1 MSTASEMLTRLIAK
15 QNEADEAR
23 SGLVSKRDAIVQL
36 ADDEGRSDLNP
47 DEDSEFQELTGQ
59 IRSLDD
65 EIKTR
70 AERITELSEESKRSD
85 DAALAFRQAEM
96 ASSRIQVK
104 SEARMYEQG
113 NGRSYL
119 QDLAKSTLLNDG
131 EARQRLERHAAE
143 VQVDPEYK
151 EARDLTRT
159 DGAGGYFVPPLW
171 LSDYVELARAGRP
184 TANLV
189 TNLPLPPGTDSINV
203 PKISTGAATAIQT
216 ADNATVAE
224 TDLADT
230 SVSAGVKT
238 IAGQQDLALQLIE
251 QSPFNFD
258 QVVFADLTADHATRV
273 NVQVLSG
280 SNSNGQ
286 VKGIYGA
293 TGVNTVAYTDTTPTV
308 AEFYSKL
315 ADGIQKIHT
324 NRFMEPQVIVMH
336 PRRWAWLLA
345 ATDTTGRPL
354 VVPSGQGP
362 TNAVASFAG
371 AVSQRVVGE
380 LQGLPVV
387 TDPSIPTTDG
397 TGTNEDSII
406 VMRASDCLLYES
418 PLRTRV
424 LPEVG
429 SGNLTVRLQV
439 YSYLAFT
446 AERQPK
452 SITLI
457 QGTGLAAPTF

>member
-36 ADDEGRSDLNP
+36 ADDEGRSDLNES
-47 DEDSEFQELTGQ
+47 EDSEFQELTGQ
-59 IRSLDD
+59 IRSLDE

-70 AERITELSEESKRSD
+70 AERITELSEEEKRSD

-104 SEARMYEQG
+104 SEARTYEKG
-113 NGRSYL
+113 NGRSYFS
-119 QDLAKSTLLNDG
+119 DLAKATILSDVS
-131 EARQRLERHAAE
+131 ARQRLERHAAE
-143 VQVDPEYK
+143 VLVDPEYK

-238 IAGQQDLALQLIE
+238 IAGQQDVALQLIE

-286 VKGIYGA
+286 VKGIYSA

-362 TNAVASFAG
+362 QNAVASFAG
-371 AVSQRVVGE
+371 VASQRVVGE

-397 TGTNEDSII
+397 TGTNEDSVI
-406 VMRASDCLLYES
+406 VMRASDCLLWES
-418 PLRTRV
+418 SLRTRV

-452 SITLI
+452 SLTILS
-457 QGTGLAAPTF
+457 GTGLAAPTF